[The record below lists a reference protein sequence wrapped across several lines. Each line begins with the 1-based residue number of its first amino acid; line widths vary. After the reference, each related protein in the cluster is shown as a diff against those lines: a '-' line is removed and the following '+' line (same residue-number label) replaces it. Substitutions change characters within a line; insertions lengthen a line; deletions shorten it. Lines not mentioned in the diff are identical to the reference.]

1 MFEQFA
7 GQPGLA
13 TAWFLVIGFFW
24 IGYVVL
30 DGFDLGVGMLMGRI
44 FARGDREQRVL
55 LNTIGPVWDGNEVWL
70 VTAGAATFAAFP
82 HWYAALFSGLYLPL
96 TLALIALILRA
107 VSIEYRGKGSSE
119 AWSRRWNAITAW
131 SSLAIAFLIG
141 ALLSITATGLP
152 LNDNGDRVGGL
163 LSWLSWQAVLGGLG
177 MVGFCLI
184 HGLAFVALK
193 TDGPVRERAGA
204 LLVRALPAGVLPL
217 AALVVVVQLA
227 TGSTLSWLCTC
238 LAVMSVAAAWLAGT
252 RRREG
257 WSFAGMAG
265 FAALGLLAVF
275 TAMYP
280 AVLPSTLAGAPD
292 LTITSASSS
301 PYTLTVMTW
310 VAGFGVPFLL
320 AYQSWTY
327 WVFRRRLRA
336 EQLPSGGD
344 HADLTTMPT
353 RAGA

>member
-44 FARGDREQRVL
+44 FARDDREQRVL

-96 TLALIALILRA
+96 TLALLALILRA
-107 VSIEYRGKGSSE
+107 VSIEYRGKGSTQ
-119 AWSRRWNAITAW
+119 AWSRRWNSVTAW

-152 LNDNGDRVGGL
+152 LNDNGDRVGGVV
-163 LSWLSWQAVLGGLG
+163 SWLSWQAVLGGLG

-184 HGLAFVALK
+184 HGLAFIALK
-193 TDGPVRERAGA
+193 TDGPVRHRAGA
-204 LLVRALPAGVLPL
+204 ALVRLLPL
-217 AALVVVVQLA
+217 GVAPLAVVVLVVQLA
-227 TGSTLSWLCTC
+227 TGTALSWVCTG
-238 LAVMSVAAAWLAGT
+238 LAVVAVLGAWAAGM

-265 FAALGLLAVF
+265 FGAFGLLAVF
-275 TAMYP
+275 LAMYP

-310 VAGFGVPFLL
+310 VSAFGVPFLL
-320 AYQSWTY
+320 GYQSWTY

-344 HADLTTMPT
+344 HAQLSSQPT
-353 RAGA
+353 RAGV